1 VVLIRDA
8 VAIERTDKIVMSML
22 KLEEYFLDERGG

>member
-1 VVLIRDA
+1 VVLIREA
-8 VAIERTDKIVMSML
+8 VAMDKTESIVMSML